1 MYRLANQHRVEGLS
15 LDQMLVSLYR
25 ANPDAFMGRNMNRL
39 KAGAVL
45 TLPAPGSQ
53 PEVAET
59 EAREVINAHSAD
71 FGAYRSRLAA
81 SVPQQAS
88 GPGTS
93 RQASGKVEARV
104 QDRKVDTAP
113 TPDQLKLSQGGVKA
127 ASSPEA
133 TLSRNAA
140 AREAAQREAELAR
153 NVEALRQLQQMAGKG
168 APGAAAAA
176 VAGPGTSSAGADA
189 SAGVGVAS
197 ALSASASGL
206 SPGAAP
212 AAGLAASGA
221 AAAQA
226 VSSPS
231 SPMSAAAPVLAAASA
246 ASAVGSSA
254 SAPASGAALHEQ
266 LLKSPLALPGAAAL
280 VLLLASLGAYRLVR
294 RRRDELPE
302 TTFQASRFEGTAFG
316 SMGPE
321 TRLPSGALDR
331 AEPRLTG
338 QDGRALSELGAMSD
352 VDPVAEADV
361 YLAYGRDRQAE
372 EILREAMHAAP
383 ERLDI
388 QIKLLEVLA
397 LRREVAPFES
407 LARQVHPATGGQG
420 PQWAQVASMG
430 RTLDPDNP
438 LYASALPDFD
448 AVEQG
453 LDDVTP
459 PTPEPRPEP
468 DLAPASFPAPEDQL
482 SDLAPPSDEL
492 SPAASLEQAE
502 AALGPAPQ
510 PVEADEFALD
520 LGDDTPPGD
529 DRLNDVVPD
538 LSVEPGAEQDEL
550 PPELDLAEVDLT
562 ADDGLPRATPAGVA
576 EPSQASA
583 SPEPEPLEPASE
595 SPPEDPLE
603 RKLALANEFLQIG
616 DLDGARDLLD
626 EVLAQTDDGPMKD
639 RARELLDSL
648 G

>member
-1 MYRLANQHRVEGLS
+1 MFRVAKQHRPEGLS

-45 TLPAPGSQ
+45 NLPEASDTPMV
-53 PEVAET
+53 PDT
-59 EAREVINAHSAD
+59 EARELIEAHSAD
-71 FGAYRSRLAA
+71 FAAYRARLAA
-81 SVPQQAS
+81 AVPQQAS
-88 GPGTS
+88 EPDAA
-93 RQASGKVEARV
+93 RKASGKVEARV

-113 TPDQLKLSQGGVKA
+113 TPDQLKLSQDGVKA

-168 APGAAAAA
+168 AAGAAAAPA
-176 VAGPGTSSAGADA
+176 AGPGPATAGADA

-197 ALSASASGL
+197 ALSASAPGL
-206 SPGAAP
+206 SPAAAP
-212 AAGLAASGA
+212 AASLAASAVA
-221 AAAQA
+221 AADAA
-226 VSSPS
+226 ASASSPL
-231 SPMSAAAPVLAAASA
+231 SAAAPALAAASA
-246 ASAVGSSA
+246 ASAVDASA
-254 SAPASGAALHEQ
+254 SAPAAQAALHEQ

-294 RRRDELPE
+294 RRREELPE

-316 SMGPE
+316 SLGPE
-321 TRLPSGALDR
+321 TRLPPGALDR

-388 QIKLLEVLA
+388 QVKLLEVLA
-397 LRREVAPFES
+397 LRREVAAFAP
-407 LARQVHPATGGQG
+407 LARQVHATTDGQG

-438 LYASALPDFD
+438 LYASALPDFE
-448 AVEQG
+448 AVGQG

-459 PTPEPRPEP
+459 PAPEPGPLSTSLAEPDDQVP
-468 DLAPASFPAPEDQL
+468 DLAPPADERSF
-482 SDLAPPSDEL
+482 
-492 SPAASLEQAE
+492 AAALEQAE
-502 AALGPAPQ
+502 AALGPVPQ

-520 LGDDTPPGD
+520 LGEEPRPGSDGADDA
-529 DRLNDVVPD
+529 LPD
-538 LSVEPGAEQDEL
+538 LSAEPEAPPPL
-550 PPELDLAEVDLT
+550 PAELDLAEVDLT
-562 ADDGLPRATPAGVA
+562 ADDGLPPAAPAGPATNSSAAAPDAAA
-576 EPSQASA
+576 EPPVEA
-583 SPEPEPLEPASE
+583 
-595 SPPEDPLE
+595 PPENPLE
-603 RKLALANEFLQIG
+603 RKLALASEFLQIG

-626 EVLAQTDDGPMKD
+626 EVLAQAEDGPMKD